1 MSRTKDNKEKKN
13 VGSQDTKGEEAAKDE
28 RYPSVVRGGN
38 PTDDLKKLKG
48 NKRRFQA
55 YKNKG

>member
-28 RYPSVVRGGN
+28 RYPSVIRGGN

-48 NKRRFQA
+48 NKRRF
-55 YKNKG
+55 